1 MMSDKVEAGQ
11 VWYDRKTG
19 DQRIVCDVGDSI
31 VHWRTPTGKRRG
43 VGKYLPH
50 WLQDM
55 SPTPIEPKLPS
66 PTDAVIAAARKIAAG
81 SEAVDGF
88 SGVADEAWVAR
99 TGMGEWTLRRSDLSA
114 LRTAL
119 TAYDAATHP

>member
-1 MMSDKVEAGQ
+1 MSDKVEAGQ

-66 PTDAVIAAARKIAAG
+66 PTDAVIAAAKRIDSIVTIDEVSG
-81 SEAVDGF
+81 AV
-88 SGVADEAWVAR
+88 SIN
-99 TGMGEWTLRRSDLSA
+99 TSSDWSVFRE

-119 TAYDAATHP
+119 TAYEQQVKP

>member
-1 MMSDKVEAGQ
+1 MSDKVEAGQ

-66 PTDAVIAAARKIAAG
+66 PTDAVIAAARKIG
-81 SEAVDGF
+81 NK
-88 SGVADEAWVAR
+88 WKHR
-99 TGMGEWTLRRSDLSA
+99 TTPTFEELDALLSA
-114 LRTAL
+114 LNAL
-119 TAYDAATHP
+119 DAAKEPKPK